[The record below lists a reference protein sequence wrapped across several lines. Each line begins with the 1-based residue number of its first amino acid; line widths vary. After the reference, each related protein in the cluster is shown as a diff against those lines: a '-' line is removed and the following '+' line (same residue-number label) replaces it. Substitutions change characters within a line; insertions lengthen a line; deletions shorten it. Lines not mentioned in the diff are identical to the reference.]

1 MFDLQP
7 PNAFSGG
14 HLRKKR
20 LRVAALQ
27 NVAVNSR
34 HIARLRLGL
43 RRRSAAF
50 DSHEELIE
58 SGFLIPART
67 RL

>member
-20 LRVAALQ
+20 RRVAALQ
-27 NVAVNSR
+27 NVAVNS

-43 RRRSAAF
+43 RRCSAAF